1 MCDKAAKCVSMG
13 MTHNQ
18 KSPERTAVSLYWVLP
33 EFKEV
38 LFPINPKN
46 YNFRENKNDQVMKER
61 GNLHLNVAL
70 YTVSMVIETKIVTGW
85 FKI

>member
-1 MCDKAAKCVSMG
+1 MG
-13 MTHNQ
+13 MTHTQ

-38 LFPINPKN
+38 LLPITPKN
-46 YNFRENKNDQVMKER
+46 YNFLQNKNDQVMKER

-70 YTVSMVIETKIVTGW
+70 YTVSMVIETKIITG
-85 FKI
+85 